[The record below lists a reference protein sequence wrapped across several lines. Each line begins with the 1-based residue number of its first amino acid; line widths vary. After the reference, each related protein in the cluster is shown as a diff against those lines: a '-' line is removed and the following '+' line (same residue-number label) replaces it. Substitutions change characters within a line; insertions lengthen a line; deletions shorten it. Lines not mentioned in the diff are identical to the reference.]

1 MSAPSSIFLMTR
13 GFISKMVGN
22 DGWKW
27 IHFQNDP
34 QGWQVVTDGQLG
46 GLPGLLAGAIS
57 CPSGS
62 LIVLTLLFQHIGLK
76 REWSN
81 A

>member
-46 GLPGLLAGAIS
+46 GLPGLLAGGYFLSIW
-57 CPSGS
+57 
-62 LIVLTLLFQHIGLK
+62 LLNSANFTFSTYRFK
-76 REWSN
+76 K
-81 A
+81 